1 MRMQTVLGWWG
12 AARTI
17 AMAGLLWAGISEDAR
32 AVETTNQVAVGKGPS
47 IWQAGVGDGF
57 RRNALALNLSTGP
70 GLGMAV
76 FGSEHRHD
84 WWLATVDLEWILSDV
99 VGKDRWYRGNW
110 EIAFEIFGGQQFE
123 PSSAY
128 LVGFTPLLRY
138 DFALGH
144 RWVAFVQGGS
154 GGSLTDIRDGDLST
168 MFEFN
173 LQAGVGAHYFIR
185 DDLSL
190 TFQARLIHL
199 SNASLELPNLGVN
212 NLTFLFGVSCW
223 F

>member
-1 MRMQTVLGWWG
+1 MRIQTRLRWWG
-12 AARTI
+12 AGRTI
-17 AMAGLLWAGISEDAR
+17 ALASLLWAGIADDIRGA
-32 AVETTNQVAVGKGPS
+32 ETTNQAPVGQGPS
-47 IWQAGVGDGF
+47 LWQAGVGDGF
-57 RRNALALNLSTGP
+57 RRNALALNFSAGP
-70 GLGMAV
+70 GLGV
-76 FGSEHRHD
+76 TIFGTERRHD

-110 EIAFEIFGGQQFE
+110 EIAFEVFGGQQFE

-128 LVGFTPLLRY
+128 LIGFTPLLRY

-168 MFEFN
+168 TFEFS
-173 LQAGVGAHYFIR
+173 LQTGAGVHYFIR
-185 DDLSL
+185 DNLSL
-190 TFQARLIHL
+190 TFQARLVHL
-199 SNASLELPNLGVN
+199 SNASIELPNLGVN
-212 NLTFLFGVSCW
+212 NITFLFGASWW